1 MRRCGRVGAVPG
13 PDYDRAAGGGCR
25 WARGSVHATG
35 VASTPKRMSHRCSDA
50 WWSYV
55 GSPVPE
61 DLRPDILSGTK
72 DSGRSRAERMGY
84 EYRQAEGLMQRRP
97 PFSTAAAGTAALL
110 RAAFL
115 GWLHPPPLARDAQAR
130 NPDPTENPKEICEG
144 KGRNDLV
151 FPGENGHHLRL
162 ARVHEDNMSWFG
174 SAVKRTGIPRITPH
188 DLRPSAASFAVSS
201 GANVKVVQKMLGHSS
216 AAMTLDTYADLLDGD
231 LDSVS
236 DALDHAVS
244 LANVPRMCPR
254 V

>member
-1 MRRCGRVGAVPG
+1 MLGRLVVLRRVARAGGSPARHPVGDKRFWTVSSRKDGIRVSAGRGSDAEAAPVLDRRC
-13 PDYDRAAGGGCR
+13 
-25 WARGSVHATG
+25 
-35 VASTPKRMSHRCSDA
+35 
-50 WWSYV
+50 
-55 GSPVPE
+55 
-61 DLRPDILSGTK
+61 
-72 DSGRSRAERMGY
+72 
-84 EYRQAEGLMQRRP
+84 
-97 PFSTAAAGTAALL
+97 GTAALL

-144 KGRNDLV
+144 KGRDDLV

-188 DLRPSAASFAVSS
+188 DLRHSAASFAVSS